1 MAGLRAPPQTFPF
14 HHKVLQI
21 VSKEWELPEASL
33 RVNRAMEKLYPLP
46 KDSLE
51 LLKTPAGKLL
61 FGDELDQLIK
71 DLGDNKV
78 YKLPEDKP
86 RQPRA
91 FGTGSLQTS
100 CILKSWSMD
109 AFSRAGDIIIGGM
122 FVVHSEYTSPELP
135 FTEMPKP
142 ISCQG
147 FHIRYY
153 RDVLAMIFAIEEINK
168 TPELLPN
175 ITLGFR
181 IFDSCM
187 SEMRAIWGIL
197 ALLSGKQ
204 SPVPAYSCQTHPLL
218 AGIIGEVMSSLSL
231 PMARILGI
239 FNYPQISYGSVLST
253 LSDKHQF
260 PSFLRTIPRDKFQNV
275 ALPRLI
281 AHFGWTWIGMIISD
295 DDIGEQGRQDLKDGI
310 EKNGGCVV
318 FIEKIHLR
326 YAKKKIL
333 RVVEV
338 IQASSVNVVLIQSP
352 EVHVKVLLE
361 VLDEQN
367 VTGKVFVFCVA
378 FLITPGLFPK
388 ETWKLLNGTIGIS
401 FSTGLMPGFTEFL
414 YNLDPSDYLEDIFIR
429 LFWEKAFS
437 CRWQN
442 INGTSGKHLEATVQ
456 FCSGHEMKDTLD
468 LSLFELFDLTST
480 YHSYLAVYAFAHTL
494 NELVSCRPGHG
505 PFSNGTCAST
515 DDIQPWQTPEPTN
528 LDTEHGIEYEVD
540 DILDVHKR
548 GKMWEY
554 LISWDGYGPEE
565 NSLEPLANI
574 TDKDMV
580 LHYLKNINFTT
591 KTGEN
596 IFFDEN
602 GDVPAFFNVT
612 NLQISHNYTFKL
624 VKVGNFDLW
633 APRGKE
639 VRINMSSI
647 MWNSRD
653 SQVPRSVCSKSC
665 LPGYR
670 KAARKGEPPCCFD
683 CIPCS
688 MGEISNDID
697 MTDCMKC
704 PTDEWSNEKR
714 DQCIPKVIEFL
725 SFDQPLGLTLTLLSA
740 FCSLLTAFVL
750 CIFIKHRDTA
760 IVKANNRG
768 LSYLLLLALILCF
781 LCSLIFIGRPR
792 KLTCML
798 RQTVFGIIFSIS
810 VSSVLA
816 KTVIVV
822 IAFKG
827 NRPNNPVRKWLGVHD
842 TKLHYLFLFI
852 GPKLLY
858 APPWLLLSPP
868 FPELSTEFNNEKI
881 IFGCNE
887 GQNFFFL
894 LHAGVHGLLATV
906 SFIVAFLARNL
917 PGSFN
922 EAKHSSR
929 LVCFVFVSVWLSFIP
944 AYLSTHGKYMVAV
957 EIFAILCSSAGL
969 LACIFFPKCYIILL
983 RPDRNTKEYLRPKT
997 STGSPQMSCILKSWS
1012 MDAFSRAGD
1021 IIIGGTFVVHSEYT
1035 SPELPF
1041 TEMPKP
1047 ISCQG
1052 YFLFEKKAIIGGEE
1066 NQKRGSELMPSSSP

>member
-1 MAGLRAPPQTFPF
+1 MVTEAMEEEEEALSTPELPSKMVDAVKDVMQQLADKIHSSLDAQLEKVVDRVRFVALECTIYAQTF
-14 HHKVLQI
+14 VLI
-21 VSKEWELPEASL
+21 NIYGP
-33 RVNRAMEKLYPLP
+33 N
-46 KDSLE
+46 DSQQE
-51 LLKTPAGKLL
+51 HY
-61 FGDELDQLIK
+61 K
-71 DLGDNKV
+71 DLS
-78 YKLPEDKP
+78 
-86 RQPRA
+86 
-91 FGTGSLQTS
+91 TGSPQTS

-122 FVVHSEYTSPELP
+122 FVVHSEFTSPELP

-197 ALLSGKQ
+197 ALLSEKQ
-204 SPVPAYSCQTHPLL
+204 SPVPAYSCQAHPLL
-218 AGIIGEVMSSLSL
+218 AGVIGEMMSSLSL

-239 FNYPQISYGSVLST
+239 FNSPQISYGSVLST
-253 LSDKHQF
+253 LSDKTQF
-260 PSFLRTIPRDKFQNV
+260 PSFLRTVPGNKFQNV

-295 DDIGEQGRQDLKDGI
+295 DDVGEQGRQDLKDGI

-326 YAKKKIL
+326 YAKKKIFH
-333 RVVEV
+333 VVEV
-338 IQASSVNVVLIQSP
+338 IRASSVSVVLIQSP
-352 EVHVKVLLE
+352 EVHVKILLE
-361 VLDEQN
+361 ALDEQN
-367 VTGKVFVFCVA
+367 VTEKVFLFSVS
-378 FLITPGLFPK
+378 FLITPGLFTK
-388 ETWKLLNGTIGIS
+388 QTWKLLNGTIGIAP
-401 FSTGLMPGFTEFL
+401 STGIMPGFTEFL
-414 YNLDPSDYLEDIFIR
+414 YNLDPSDYLKDIFIR

-442 INGTSGKHLEATVQ
+442 SNGTSGKHQEAAVQ
-456 FCSGHEMKDTLD
+456 FCSGHELKDTLD
-468 LSLFELFDLTST
+468 LSLFELYDLIST
-480 YHSYLAVYAFAHTL
+480 YHTYLAVHAFAHTL
-494 NELVSCRPGHG
+494 NELVFCRPGHG

-515 DDIQPWQTPEPTN
+515 DDIQPWQ
-528 LDTEHGIEYEVD
+528 
-540 DILDVHKR
+540 
-548 GKMWEY
+548 
-554 LISWDGYGPEE
+554 
-565 NSLEPLANI
+565 
-574 TDKDMV
+574 V
-580 LHYLKNINFTT
+580 LHYLKNIHF
-591 KTGEN
+591 KSQTGEN
-596 IFFDEN
+596 IFFDKN
-602 GDVPAFFNVT
+602 GDVPAFYDIMNV
-612 NLQISHNYTFKL
+612 QISHNYTFKL
-624 VKVGNFDLW
+624 VKVGKFDPW

-688 MGEISNDID
+688 MGEISNDTD
-697 MTDCMKC
+697 MTDCIKC
-704 PTDEWSNEKR
+704 PADEWSNEKR

-725 SFDQPLGLTLTLLSA
+725 SFDEPLGLTLTLLAA
-740 FCSLLTAFVL
+740 FCSLLTTLVL

-827 NRPNNPVRKWLGVHD
+827 NRPNNPVRKWLGSTIPNCIIFSCSSIQV
-842 TKLHYLFLFI
+842 I
-852 GPKLLY
+852 VC
-858 APPWLLLSPP
+858 AAWLVLSPP
-868 FPELSTEFNNEKI
+868 FPELTTEFNNEKI

-887 GQNFFFL
+887 GQNFFFYCML
-894 LHAGVHGLLATV
+894 GYMGLLATV

-922 EAKHSSR
+922 EAKLITFS
-929 LVCFVFVSVWLSFIP
+929 LLVFVSVWLSFIP

-983 RPDRNTKEYLRPKT
+983 RSDRNTKEYLRPKT
-997 STGSPQMSCILKSWS
+997 SLRNKQLT
-1012 MDAFSRAGD
+1012 
-1021 IIIGGTFVVHSEYT
+1021 
-1035 SPELPF
+1035 
-1041 TEMPKP
+1041 
-1047 ISCQG
+1047 
-1052 YFLFEKKAIIGGEE
+1052 
-1066 NQKRGSELMPSSSP
+1066 